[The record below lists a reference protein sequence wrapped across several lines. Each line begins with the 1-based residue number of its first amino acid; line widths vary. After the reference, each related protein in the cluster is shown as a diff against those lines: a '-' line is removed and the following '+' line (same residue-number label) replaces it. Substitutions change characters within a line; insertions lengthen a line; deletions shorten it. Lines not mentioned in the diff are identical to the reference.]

1 MKRKA
6 LIAVLC
12 MVMSVSIINTG
23 CSGNTSKKEEK
34 HTTETNN
41 KGNKDTEEKTS
52 EKSSEKTEK
61 DTKKNVKYEYGITNL
76 DSVEYVK
83 DPSVPEVGE
92 DGNPMNVPTDILG
105 YYTNGTVGYD
115 FRKIDGNFL
124 VGDKIE
130 FGYRTQ
136 SVSVNIMDVTTKG
149 VTINFFADMDES
161 KDILLTKDGFTI
173 ENTDEIEK
181 SMLEWMDYCYYLMPM
196 NRGYSEDRVAD
207 TFKKYQLGDY
217 VRADYPET
225 VYNLTYN
232 EPELGDVGDMKLD
245 EKVVDRLM
253 EKRDKIEK
261 TNTQPLTNRRDHDNY
276 VKYIKYIP
284 TDKYYIKGN
293 PSKKE
298 PLLIMRVSTGKE
310 ASHKMEWSAGDVNE
324 GKEGTFDSTYAITE
338 DERAQEEANQYWASG
353 GTDNDEY
360 VNGEYDIGINLYGFV
375 NMGGKYITDGVYNSM
390 IYVASL
396 NYDVPEL
403 VGMTWDS
410 DEALTEK
417 EGTVTD
423 KPYANYFKLDMS
435 DIENGNI
442 TVNSNFY
449 SETVIHKNEDK
460 TDAVSLL
467 TDRDMTQTLYSL
479 SSGTEKR
486 RLSGGMEVNE
496 SSRFR
501 TALFLTSEKS
511 ILAQCNMN
519 TGLLT
524 RNFEFQNVTWTSSAE
539 SADRIKSVVTENY
552 GHIIPRVAK
561 WLLAQDR
568 QKLVEK
574 IVQETNA
581 VIKRAREAKTYN
593 NLTERTAKQS
603 ALILVAVDIVNE
615 VLKLKLNKE
624 AIGDFMEEHSLV
636 NSVEQVSIGK
646 RAMEWLLQFISKN
659 YTQFLSKD
667 SPKEISNCRGKL
679 ENMQTVLLNTDEESG
694 MRLKVTESEF
704 MKILKEGHF
713 SEKATVLKE
722 WKEMGY
728 LKAQSDRYIS
738 RIKIV
743 GDIQVKGY
751 IIQLPVPSNK
761 IGGDGVKDYEEVLEE
776 RRKRI
781 NKPRQVIKD
790 EYVEDDFFSIDDDD
804 NLDFPED
811 WK

>member
-435 DIENGNI
+435 DIENGRKMYK
-442 TVNSNFY
+442 VL
-449 SETVIHKNEDK
+449 KNESDF
-460 TDAVSLL
+460 DDWIRVLPDEA
-467 TDRDMTQTLYSL
+467 
-479 SSGTEKR
+479 
-486 RLSGGMEVNE
+486 
-496 SSRFR
+496 
-501 TALFLTSEKS
+501 
-511 ILAQCNMN
+511 
-519 TGLLT
+519 
-524 RNFEFQNVTWTSSAE
+524 
-539 SADRIKSVVTENY
+539 SVVS
-552 GHIIPRVAK
+552 
-561 WLLAQDR
+561 AQ
-568 QKLVEK
+568 
-574 IVQETNA
+574 TA
-581 VIKRAREAKTYN
+581 VKNSLK
-593 NLTERTAKQS
+593 
-603 ALILVAVDIVNE
+603 E
-615 VLKLKLNKE
+615 VLQRFDTAYGKERRIEADLGGFAIVLFGDRTEVFEQEKNVLKYFKLNVDEYEYEEIYKQKE
-624 AIGDFMEEHSLV
+624 PECT
-636 NSVEQVSIGK
+636 VEVTFRLYLCSSDYAVQVV
-646 RAMEWLLQFISKN
+646 R
-659 YTQFLSKD
+659 
-667 SPKEISNCRGKL
+667 
-679 ENMQTVLLNTDEESG
+679 
-694 MRLKVTESEF
+694 
-704 MKILKEGHF
+704 
-713 SEKATVLKE
+713 VLK
-722 WKEMGY
+722 KENENG
-728 LKAQSDRYIS
+728 
-738 RIKIV
+738 
-743 GDIQVKGY
+743 
-751 IIQLPVPSNK
+751 
-761 IGGDGVKDYEEVLEE
+761 
-776 RRKRI
+776 
-781 NKPRQVIKD
+781 
-790 EYVEDDFFSIDDDD
+790 
-804 NLDFPED
+804 
-811 WK
+811 

>member
-1 MKRKA
+1 MGWKDLMKNVTDKA
-6 LIAVLC
+6 T
-12 MVMSVSIINTG
+12 SVAETAQAKFEEQKQLSAI
-23 CSGNTSKKEEK
+23 KKEEQNK
-34 HTTETNN
+34 KMEEMNERVTEYEQELLQNILSGFSGAPCIEVEDNILDFTKDYFEKLLLPANSVSASKITMYPYSDKIQKKAQKALREYDDTETPVFQFEGN
-41 KGNKDTEEKTS
+41 KGEFILMTPTKLYIAVAFPENQTFVANVAVDLQQVSQLGFVSTEEGYQVVCNGVELFSADNVS
-52 EKSSEKTEK
+52 EFDRITIEEYVRRLEEK
-61 DTKKNVKYEYGITNL
+61 DFEITETQIDEVIKKKIGDNILRIIRQYVFDDELLIYFAWGMDNITAKDFVVCTNKQILMLDREMLGATKNVKQFYYEDITSMSTDQKTSGWLEFALTAAFKLCNITI
-76 DSVEYVK
+76 YV
-83 DPSVPEVGE
+83 SG
-92 DGNPMNVPTDILG
+92 
-105 YYTNGTVGYD
+105 
-115 FRKIDGNFL
+115 
-124 VGDKIE
+124 
-130 FGYRTQ
+130 
-136 SVSVNIMDVTTKG
+136 
-149 VTINFFADMDES
+149 
-161 KDILLTKDGFTI
+161 
-173 ENTDEIEK
+173 
-181 SMLEWMDYCYYLMPM
+181 
-196 NRGYSEDRVAD
+196 
-207 TFKKYQLGDY
+207 
-217 VRADYPET
+217 
-225 VYNLTYN
+225 
-232 EPELGDVGDMKLD
+232 
-245 EKVVDRLM
+245 
-253 EKRDKIEK
+253 
-261 TNTQPLTNRRDHDNY
+261 
-276 VKYIKYIP
+276 
-284 TDKYYIKGN
+284 
-293 PSKKE
+293 
-298 PLLIMRVSTGKE
+298 
-310 ASHKMEWSAGDVNE
+310 
-324 GKEGTFDSTYAITE
+324 
-338 DERAQEEANQYWASG
+338 AQEKIQTLYTYEAERVIRVYQ
-353 GTDNDEY
+353 EY
-360 VNGEYDIGINLYGFV
+360 RR
-375 NMGGKYITDGVYNSM
+375 
-390 IYVASL
+390 
-396 NYDVPEL
+396 
-403 VGMTWDS
+403 
-410 DEALTEK
+410 
-417 EGTVTD
+417 
-423 KPYANYFKLDMS
+423 
-435 DIENGNI
+435 
-442 TVNSNFY
+442 
-449 SETVIHKNEDK
+449 
-460 TDAVSLL
+460 

-511 ILAQCNMN
+511 ILSQCNMN

-568 QKLVEK
+568 QELVEK

-694 MRLKVTESEF
+694 MRLKVTDSEF

-751 IIQLPVPSNK
+751 IIQLPVQSNK

-804 NLDFPED
+804 DLDFPED